1 MGVGTLQNKEL
12 SNIITSVNLN
22 NTSIL
27 SDEVNLKNL
36 DQSMLG
42 EQAQQQNQ
50 SQIIFREDMMES
62 RMGSSFIR
70 QSNLNSKERFKIF
83 LNELKVRRN
92 LKNASSKSH
101 IPSLIK
107 ALRLSL
113 NQIDDQKPQVTDKI

>member
-1 MGVGTLQNKEL
+1 MGVGTSQNKEL

>member
-1 MGVGTLQNKEL
+1 
-12 SNIITSVNLN
+12 
-22 NTSIL
+22 
-27 SDEVNLKNL
+27 
-36 DQSMLG
+36 MLG

-92 LKNASSKSH
+92 PKNASSKSH

>member
-1 MGVGTLQNKEL
+1 VGPGTSQNKEL

-50 SQIIFREDMMES
+50 SQIIFREDMMET

-92 LKNASSKSH
+92 PKKASSKSH

-113 NQIDDQKPQVTDKI
+113 NQIGD

>member
-1 MGVGTLQNKEL
+1 MGPGTSQNKEL